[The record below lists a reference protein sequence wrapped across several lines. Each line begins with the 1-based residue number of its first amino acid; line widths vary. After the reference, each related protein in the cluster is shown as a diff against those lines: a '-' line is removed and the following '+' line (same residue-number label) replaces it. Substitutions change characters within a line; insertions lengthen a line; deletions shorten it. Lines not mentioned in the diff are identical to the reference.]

1 LSGPG
6 APPAPVGVF
15 GGTFNPVHYG
25 HLRSALELVERLQLA
40 QVRLLPCADPPHRE
54 RPECSAEHRAAM
66 VALAVA
72 GEPHLVCDTREL
84 ARPGKSYTIDSL
96 AELRHELGET
106 RGLCLVIGCDA
117 VHNIT
122 TWHRWQELLD
132 WAHVVVLARP
142 GWEIPVRGE
151 VAAWLQRHRLPGVP
165 ALHERA
171 CGGVLVEEL
180 RPLPISS
187 TEIRAMLQGG
197 RSPRYLLPETVLDYI
212 ETHHLYQ

>member
-1 LSGPG
+1 
-6 APPAPVGVF
+6 
-15 GGTFNPVHYG
+15 
-25 HLRSALELVERLQLA
+25 
-40 QVRLLPCADPPHRE
+40 
-54 RPECSAEHRAAM
+54 
-66 VALAVA
+66 
-72 GEPHLVCDTREL
+72 
-84 ARPGKSYTIDSL
+84 
-96 AELRHELGET
+96 
-106 RGLCLVIGCDA
+106 
-117 VHNIT
+117 
-122 TWHRWQELLD
+122 
-132 WAHVVVLARP
+132 
-142 GWEIPVRGE
+142 VRGE